1 MFVDNGSIQFIGKM
15 KNMEAMHKENQEDQG
30 NLMRPTSRIGC
41 RKTRGRLR
49 WVHEH
54 MELTSVYSFS
64 RVSLPDKGERVGRRG
79 RKATGQGWA
88 LIAGLP
94 KEQFPKRQRTCQD
107 FRAY

>member
-1 MFVDNGSIQFIGKM
+1 MLVDNGSIQFIGKM
-15 KNMEAMHKENQEDQG
+15 ENMIVMNNEDKENQR
-30 NLMRPTSRIGC
+30 NPRLSTSRRDY
-41 RKTRGRLR
+41 RKTRGCLR

-54 MELTSVYSFS
+54 LQITRLYSFS

-94 KEQFPKRQRTCQD
+94 KEQTFKRQRMCQD
-107 FRAY
+107 VRAY

>member
-15 KNMEAMHKENQEDQG
+15 KNMKAMHKENQENQG
-30 NLMRPTSRIGC
+30 NLMRSTSRIGC

-54 MELTSVYSFS
+54 LQITRLYSFS
-64 RVSLPDKGERVGRRG
+64 RVPLPDKGERVGRRG

-94 KEQFPKRQRTCQD
+94 KEQSHERQRTCQD

>member
-1 MFVDNGSIQFIGKM
+1 
-15 KNMEAMHKENQEDQG
+15 MHIENKDHQR
-30 NLMRPTSRIGC
+30 NRLLPTSRQGC
-41 RKTRGRLR
+41 RKTWGRLR

-54 MELTSVYSFS
+54 LEITNMHSFS

-94 KEQFPKRQRTCQD
+94 KEELFKRQRKCPYV
-107 FRAY
+107 RAY